1 MRKLQRKESLE
12 LHSEEKINLWMDDEA
27 TSNEKNHR
35 SASLKWR
42 FCVKKGFTQ
51 KSTSQSDE

>member
-1 MRKLQRKESLE
+1 MRKLQRNESLE
-12 LHSEEKINLWMDDEA
+12 LHSEEKINLWIDDEA

-42 FCVKKGFTQ
+42 VSVKRGFIQ
-51 KSTSQSDE
+51 KCTSQSDE